1 MKTLKVGV
9 FPGRVN
15 EFTVED
21 GQTVGAVLEMA
32 GIEVGAEQEIKLD
45 GNVVTPETIAEGSM
59 LLVAKRI
66 KGAL

>member
-15 EFTVED
+15 EFAVED